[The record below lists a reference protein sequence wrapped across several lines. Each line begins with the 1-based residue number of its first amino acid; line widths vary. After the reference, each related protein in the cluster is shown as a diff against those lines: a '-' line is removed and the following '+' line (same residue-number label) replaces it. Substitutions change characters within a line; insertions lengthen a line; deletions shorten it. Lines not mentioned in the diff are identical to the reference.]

1 MGVLLAV
8 AMIQTLVAAAPVDEP
23 GPPAPM
29 RHPLDMYVMCL
40 ESEVGATY
48 PFPTTIDGAQ
58 AAYEAAQAPCQPVR
72 ALGMVQAE
80 RALAND
86 RSGRDAGQ
94 REALI
99 EEWFDR
105 ATAFCR
111 LCNLIVQRD
120 IATQKERL
128 AE

>member
-8 AMIQTLVAAAPVDEP
+8 AMIQTLVATAPVDEP

-29 RHPLDMYVMCL
+29 RHPLDMYVLCI
-40 ESEVGATY
+40 ESEVGASN
-48 PFPTTIDGAQ
+48 PFPDTVEGAQ
-58 AAYEAAQAPCQPVR
+58 AAHAAARAPCEPVR
-72 ALGMVQAE
+72 ALAIVQAE

-94 REALI
+94 RQTLI
-99 EEWFDR
+99 DGWFDR
-105 ATAFCR
+105 ATLICR
-111 LCNLIVQRD
+111 LCTLIVERD
-120 IATQKERL
+120 IAAQKERS